1 MANRQVLCVAGAS
14 STGKTASLANL
25 PNQEGVWYL
34 NCEGGGKSDLPFPN
48 SFTSFVITDPYQ
60 VYDAIEAAESKEHVH
75 TIVVDSITF
84 MMDMFETQYVIGSA
98 NGMKGWS
105 DYNQFFKVLMQE
117 KIANSTKN
125 IILIAHTL
133 SNLNEQTMSMET
145 KIPVKGALKNQGI
158 ESYMTAVVYTKRMP
172 LKDLK
177 DYDNPLLVINEEE
190 EIVGVKH
197 VFQTRVTKNT
207 VNDSIRSPRF
217 MWSIKETFID
227 NDVTKVFN
235 RFKKFYA

>member
-1 MANRQVLCVAGAS
+1 
-14 STGKTASLANL
+14 
-25 PNQEGVWYL
+25 
-34 NCEGGGKSDLPFPN
+34 
-48 SFTSFVITDPYQ
+48 
-60 VYDAIEAAESKEHVH
+60 
-75 TIVVDSITF
+75 
-84 MMDMFETQYVIGSA
+84 
-98 NGMKGWS
+98 
-105 DYNQFFKVLMQE
+105 MQE

-158 ESYMTAVVYTKRMP
+158 ESYMTTIVYTKRMP

-177 DYDNPLLVINEEE
+177 DYENPLLVINEEE

-217 MWSIKETFID
+217 MWNIKETFID

-235 RFKKFYA
+235 RFKEFYA